1 LTLFHFKKYTDTNL
15 MRKLLYFLTC
25 AIMLICL
32 TGMTEDTLKP
42 IHQKQ
47 TIRKVDSLNNWVE
60 INIEHESFK
69 SQLTSKKALV
79 LAQSINYL
87 KGETESLINLGW
99 INYRQDNYD
108 KALEYSLEAYLKA
121 SQLNE
126 PRTNIRAAFNIG
138 AIYSDGSKDHLSALR
153 YMQYAYDESEK
164 INDDIYTI
172 RAANNIAYLQL
183 VLGNFESA
191 LHTLDELTLRKGDK
205 FTPLFHGFSHRTYG
219 DIYLAQGKNKKALE
233 HFLKAYS
240 MLKKAN
246 SMSSLVSCNV
256 RLGKLYLERGEF
268 ERAEKYLKEGI
279 AISLDQEYKDHTVAL
294 FKDLAILNEKQEN
307 WEEAYN
313 YKKQYSAWSDS
324 LSSQINSKNMGRMEA
339 KFDFD
344 QKLQEVN
351 SKIKNNEL
359 MAQEQLKKQIY
370 KRNIFVYA
378 SGFMLCLIVISMIS
392 LRRIRKAKAAA
403 EQANNAKSDFISV
416 MSHEIRT
423 PLNGVIGFSELLSS
437 TPLNNEQQQYV
448 GLINQSAHSLID
460 IINDILDFSKIEAGK
475 MKMELS
481 PANLETLGSS
491 SIDLIAFQAYQKNV
505 SLNFTITKE
514 TPPLVLADELR
525 LKQVM
530 INLLGNAI
538 KFTEK
543 GEIELKIEKILDLER
558 NYCLIRFSVRD
569 TGIGISEHNKEKIFD
584 AFSQEDNSTT
594 RKYGGTGLGLTISN
608 RILALMGSKLA
619 LISDL
624 GSGSTF
630 FCDIKLEQ
638 LDYTPDIFSKTGEE
652 IADSASMTEYEAAE
666 LLLNLEVN
674 ILIAEDN
681 PVNML
686 LTKKLV
692 KQFMPKA
699 QLFEAPDGKEAVN
712 IFLKKNIDLI
722 LMDIQM
728 PNLNGYEATQ
738 KIRQMQGEN
747 SLLPIIALT
756 AGALPGER
764 EKCLQ
769 AGLNDYATKPLDKKI
784 LLNLLSKHLL
794 VPIQK

>member
-1 LTLFHFKKYTDTNL
+1 MIL
-15 MRKLLYFLTC
+15 
-25 AIMLICL
+25 L
-32 TGMTEDTLKP
+32 TGMQDNSTTSPQVRE
-42 IHQKQ
+42 
-47 TIRKVDSLNNWVE
+47 TIYKVDSLNTWVE
-60 INIEHESFK
+60 QNIEHEIFQ
-69 SQLTSKKALV
+69 SQNISRDALI
-79 LAQSINYL
+79 LATAINYE
-87 KGETESLINLGW
+87 KGETEALINLGW
-99 INYRQDNYD
+99 ISYRQDNYD

-121 SQLNE
+121 SQLND
-126 PRTNIRAAFNIG
+126 PRTNIRAAFNVG
-138 AIYSDGSKDHLSALR
+138 AIYSDGSKDHLSALQ
-153 YMQYAYDESEK
+153 YMNYALEESVK
-164 INDDIYTI
+164 IQDDNYTI
-172 RAANNIAYLQL
+172 RAMNNIAYLYY
-183 VLGNFESA
+183 VLGDYDNA
-191 LHTLDELTLRKGDK
+191 LSTLNELTFNKADK
-205 FTPLFHGFSHRTYG
+205 FTPLFKGFSFRTYG
-219 DIYLAQGKNKKALE
+219 DIYLAQGSNKKALE
-233 HFLKAYS
+233 SFLQAYAL
-240 MLKKAN
+240 LKKAK
-246 SMSSLVSCNV
+246 SKSSQVSCNV
-256 RLGKLYLERGEF
+256 RLGKLYIEEGDYD
-268 ERAEKYLKEGI
+268 RAEAYLKEGI

-294 FKDLAILNEKQEN
+294 FNELANLHAIQNN

-313 YKKQYSAWSDS
+313 YKRLYASWSDS
-324 LSSQINSKNMGRMEA
+324 LSNQVNSKNMGRMEA

-344 QKLQEVN
+344 QKLREVN
-351 SKIKNNEL
+351 SEIKTKEL
-359 MAQEQLKKQIY
+359 LAKEQLKKQIY
-370 KRNIFVYA
+370 KRNIFVFS
-378 SGFMLCLIVISMIS
+378 SGFMLCLIVLTLIS
-392 LRRIRKAKAAA
+392 LRRIKRAKAAA
-403 EQANNAKSDFISV
+403 ERANNAKSDFISV

-481 PANLETLGSS
+481 PTNLETLGSS

-505 SLNFTITKE
+505 SLNFTITKD

-543 GEIELKIEKILDLER
+543 GEIELKIEKILDLEK

-569 TGIGISEHNKEKIFD
+569 TGIGISEHNKEKIFE

-608 RILALMGSKLA
+608 RILALMGSRLA
-619 LISDL
+619 LVSEI

-630 FCDIKLEQ
+630 FCDLKLEQ
-638 LDYTPDIFSKTGEE
+638 LDHTLEVHLKQDDSENKTQ
-652 IADSASMTEYEAAE
+652 ITEFEAAE
-666 LLLNLEVN
+666 LLSELEVN

-686 LTKKLV
+686 LTKKLIR
-692 KQFMPKA
+692 QFIPKA
-699 QLFEAPDGKEAVN
+699 QIFEAPDGKEAVN
-712 IFLKKNIDLI
+712 IFLKKNLDLI

-738 KIRQMQGEN
+738 KIRQMQEET
-747 SLLPIIALT
+747 SPLPIIALT
-756 AGALPGER
+756 ASALPGEK

-784 LLNLLSKHLL
+784 LLNLLSKYLL
-794 VPIQK
+794 VAVAK